1 MCIVL
6 TGAGI
11 TDLRNGKVYNW
22 WLVFGLAAGILCRGT
37 AFFPGAAF
45 FLIPSFLLFCFR
57 MIGAGDGK
65 LAAVTGGFLGIRGGL
80 SVAMIGLFLGAL
92 WSAGRM
98 WKDRSFGLRMGYL
111 FRYAESLMGQKTR
124 LSYDDL
130 KGLEARH
137 RIPLA
142 ACLSAGGYLYLF
154 GTAAVRFGGY
164 VL

>member
-1 MCIVL
+1 
-6 TGAGI
+6 
-11 TDLRNGKVYNW
+11 
-22 WLVFGLAAGILCRGT
+22 
-37 AFFPGAAF
+37 
-45 FLIPSFLLFCFR
+45 

-80 SVAMIGLFLGAL
+80 SVVMIGLFLGAL

-130 KGLEARH
+130 KGWRPGTGFLWRHVCQPGDISICLER
-137 RIPLA
+137 LQSD
-142 ACLSAGGYLYLF
+142 LEDMFYETDYGG
-154 GTAAVRFGGY
+154 V
-164 VL
+164 